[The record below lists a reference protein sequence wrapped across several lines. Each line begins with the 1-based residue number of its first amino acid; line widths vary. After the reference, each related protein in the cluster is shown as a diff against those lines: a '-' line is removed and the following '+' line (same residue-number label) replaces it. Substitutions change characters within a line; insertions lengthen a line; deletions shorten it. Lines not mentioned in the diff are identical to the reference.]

1 MVAARFSFDG
11 RFVITASHDG
21 TARVWDAFTGEQL
34 LEFRAGDPRLGGS
47 QGSIRRLLRAAAA
60 MGLDS
65 EDLRIVADVGF
76 DPSGERIVTA
86 SNDAV
91 RVYRC
96 EICGSLDDLLETA
109 RAEITRELTAAERRE
124 FLGE

>member
-1 MVAARFSFDG
+1 MD
-11 RFVITASHDG
+11 
-21 TARVWDAFTGEQL
+21 L
-34 LEFRAGDPRLGGS
+34 DP
-47 QGSIRRLLRAAAA
+47 
-60 MGLDS
+60 
-65 EDLRIVADVGF
+65 EDLRVVADVGF

-86 SNDAV
+86 SNDGAV

-109 RAEITRELTAAERRE
+109 RAEVTRQLTAAERRE